1 MAEQVHV
8 EQGYTR
14 LANQLLDAVCQVEL
28 SGRQFRVFMT
38 IVRKTYGFNK
48 SLDWISAEQIKD
60 LMNYGGNY
68 THICSDIREL
78 KSRQIIIQEGRKL
91 GPNPYLLDWILD
103 KKGGQKPSPKV
114 TENGHKNSEK
124 CDQKRSQKGEQLP
137 LIVTEN
143 GHIENSES
151 DRKRS
156 PMEPKTVTFCDRK
169 RSPQKTKDN
178 NTKDIKR
185 SVTYDNFEND
195 DLKTPKKRSRK
206 PPEFLEFYN
215 RYPIRRRGG
224 TSHHAWKVW
233 NTENLKVE
241 DAQKAIDWLLLAA
254 EQNHDWR
261 VDSNCQFVVGITK
274 FIRERRW
281 LTPTPLPNAP
291 NVLPQDFDDNGID
304 WAGDVGL

>member
-114 TENGHKNSEK
+114 TENGHRWNR
-124 CDQKRSQKGEQLP
+124 KRSHF
-137 LIVTEN
+137 VTEN
-143 GHIENSES
+143 GHH
-151 DRKRS
+151 KR
-156 PMEPKTVTFCDRK
+156 
-169 RSPQKTKDN
+169 QKTIIQKTLKDLSI
-178 NTKDIKR
+178 TTI
-185 SVTYDNFEND
+185 
-195 DLKTPKKRSRK
+195 LKMT
-206 PPEFLEFYN
+206 
-215 RYPIRRRGG
+215 I
-224 TSHHAWKVW
+224 
-233 NTENLKVE
+233 
-241 DAQKAIDWLLLAA
+241 
-254 EQNHDWR
+254 
-261 VDSNCQFVVGITK
+261 
-274 FIRERRW
+274 
-281 LTPTPLPNAP
+281 
-291 NVLPQDFDDNGID
+291 
-304 WAGDVGL
+304 